1 MNINLIKNITSSSSA
16 VPAGGKAG
24 KSAGMCGKERT
35 YKTQNNYGIINT
47 SIKRNPD
54 ARVSFKGAEPLLY
67 KAANWAAK
75 GNNQL
80 IVEALV
86 LAPLTCIIKPAILL
100 FSGKTEDDKKKYQYQ
115 AAKSFGT
122 GIAGFVMTVIAGL
135 WIKKSID
142 ASKDVFKVPESAAK
156 PLKEAA
162 ASGIE
167 ALKQILQKL
176 KNNGGDSELAGQIEK
191 LTENGKL
198 NLDVLYNQFEKL
210 DKKAMSSFLKNIE
223 KVSPENAQT
232 VKKAVDGQ
240 NIIDNYYSTAKN
252 AANKMLQPVFM
263 PLRAQASMYTIPIFL
278 SWFGLKKTC
287 SKPKA
292 DQNMYSRLNHD
303 VFKDKNSEL
312 LFQPFW
318 GGKK

>member
-1 MNINLIKNITSSSSA
+1 MNINLTKSITSSSGA
-16 VPAGGKAG
+16 VPVRGKAG

-35 YKTQNNYGIINT
+35 YKRQNNYGSINT

-75 GNNQL
+75 GNNHL

-115 AAKSFGT
+115 AAKSLGT
-122 GIAGFVMTVIAGL
+122 GIAGFIMTVVAGL
-135 WIKKSID
+135 WVRKSID
-142 ASKDVFKVPESAAK
+142 ASKDVFKITESAAK

-176 KNNGGDSELAGQIEK
+176 KKNGADSELAAQIEK
-191 LTENGKL
+191 LTENDKL

-210 DKKAMSSFLKNIE
+210 DKKAVKGFLKNIE
-223 KVSPENAQT
+223 KVSPENIQT

-240 NIIDNYYSTAKN
+240 NIIDNYYGTAKN

-278 SWFGLKKTC
+278 SWFGLKKTGC
-287 SKPKA
+287 KSKEN
-292 DQNMYSRLNHD
+292 QNIYSTLNHD
-303 VFKDKNSEL
+303 AFKDKNSEL

-318 GGKK
+318 GVRK